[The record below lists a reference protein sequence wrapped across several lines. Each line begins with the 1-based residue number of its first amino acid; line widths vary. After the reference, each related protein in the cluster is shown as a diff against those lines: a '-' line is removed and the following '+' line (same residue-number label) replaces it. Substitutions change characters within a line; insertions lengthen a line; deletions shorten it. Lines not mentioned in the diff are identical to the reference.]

1 MRDVPFPARQRL
13 FETGQVPAH
22 RDEVDRII
30 ARYACRKSRVIA
42 MMQDIQA
49 VFGYLPEGALRH
61 LAGEIGV
68 PLNRISGIATFYK
81 AFRLMPPG
89 KHEIKLC
96 TGTACH
102 VRGAEA
108 VRDAIERD
116 LDLREGETTD
126 DLRFSFETVHCVGCC
141 SLAPVM
147 VIDDDIHGKV
157 GYSLG
162 KILERYR

>member
-1 MRDVPFPARQRL
+1 MRGVSISVRHRL
-13 FETGQVPAH
+13 FENGEVPVH

-30 ARYACRKSRVIA
+30 ARYARRPFRVIA

-49 VFGYLPEGALRH
+49 VLGYLPEGALRY

-68 PLNRISGIATFYK
+68 PLNRVSGIATFYK

-89 KHEIKLC
+89 RHGIKLC

-102 VRGAEA
+102 VRGAES

-116 LDLREGETTD
+116 LGIHEGETTD

-141 SLAPVM
+141 GLAPVM

-162 KILERYR
+162 KTLEKYR